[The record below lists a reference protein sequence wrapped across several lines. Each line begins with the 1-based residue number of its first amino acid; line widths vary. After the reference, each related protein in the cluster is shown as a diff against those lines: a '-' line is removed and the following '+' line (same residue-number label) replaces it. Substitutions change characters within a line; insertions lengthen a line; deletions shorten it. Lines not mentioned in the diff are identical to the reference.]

1 MATKK
6 VTKKVTK
13 KSAPAKATKAA
24 EKPAKKAP
32 APKSKPGAEKPTKKK
47 APGAA
52 GDGDARALFKSAVKG
67 LDKKWKAAT
76 AGMGFEDD
84 VVQTGDYVMKLA
96 SAKVGVWPSDNTPY
110 FRLRWVIANGDSQG
124 KKVSTTDN
132 LLNKEGEP
140 NEVALS
146 IIKGNLDKLGY
157 DVEDLELAD
166 LADVADQLNEE
177 KPAARCHVKATKGSQ
192 GDRTFY
198 SVYVNRLIESD
209 DPEESEEYEDE
220 DEDEDEDEE

>member
-1 MATKK
+1 MA
-6 VTKKVTK
+6 TKKVTK
-13 KSAPAKATKAA
+13 KSAPAKATKAP
-24 EKPAKKAP
+24 EKKAP
-32 APKSKPGAEKPTKKK
+32 APKSKPGIEKPTKK
-47 APGAA
+47 APSAA
-52 GDGDARALFKSAVKG
+52 GVVDARALFKSAVKG

-76 AGMGFEDD
+76 AGMGFDDD
-84 VVQTGDYVMKLA
+84 VVPTGDYVMKLS
-96 SAKVGVWPSDNTPY
+96 SAKVGVWPSDSTPY
-110 FRLRWVIANGDSQG
+110 FRIRWVIANGDNQG

-166 LADVADQLNEE
+166 LADVADQLSEV
-177 KPAARCHVKATKGSQ
+177 KPAARCHVKASKGSQ